1 MTNLLPP
8 KDAAEKLGM
17 TEQTLAHWRVQ
28 GSGPAY
34 VKFGEGKGARV
45 RYAEADL
52 NAFIAKNVRQSTT
65 EAA

>member
-1 MTNLLPP
+1 M
-8 KDAAEKLGM
+8 KLGM